1 MTLCF
6 FAEGTILEGV
16 TLCLVRRE
24 PLPKLFQRDVVG
36 RDNVTGRDNALF
48 ASKTG
53 NQLENSLQ
61 DFVGVNVIRLPR
73 GESAKKPNGMSDRK
87 ALFAKARHRNGSVTR
102 WRVEALAA
110 DIAVPSS

>member
-36 RDNVTGRDNALF
+36 RDNVTGRENGIF

-53 NQLENSLQ
+53 NLLDNSLPG
-61 DFVGVNVIRLPR
+61 FVRVNVIRLP
-73 GESAKKPNGMSDRK
+73 GGKSAKNIMAGATGKRFLRKPGT
-87 ALFAKARHRNGSVTR
+87 GT
-102 WRVEALAA
+102 AA
-110 DIAVPSS
+110 

>member
-6 FAEGTILEGV
+6 FAKGTILEGV

-24 PLPKLFQRDVVG
+24 PLPKLFQRDVEG
-36 RDNVTGRDNALF
+36 RDNVTGRENGIF

-53 NQLENSLQ
+53 NLLENSLPG
-61 DFVGVNVIRLPR
+61 FVRVNVIRLPR

-110 DIAVPSS
+110 DIAVPGS

>member
-36 RDNVTGRDNALF
+36 RDNVTGRENGIF

-53 NQLENSLQ
+53 NLLENSLPG
-61 DFVGVNVIRLPR
+61 FVRVNVIRLPR

-87 ALFAKARHRNGSVTR
+87 ALFAKARHRNGGVTR
-102 WRVEALAA
+102 WRVEALAE
-110 DIAVPSS
+110 DIAVPGS

>member
-6 FAEGTILEGV
+6 FAERTILEGV

-36 RDNVTGRDNALF
+36 RDNVTGRENGIF

-53 NQLENSLQ
+53 NLLENSLPG
-61 DFVGVNVIRLPR
+61 FVRVNVIRLPR

-87 ALFAKARHRNGSVTR
+87 ALFAKARHRNGGVTR
-102 WRVEALAA
+102 WRVEALTE
-110 DIAVPSS
+110 DIAVPGS